1 MGEGFLVVVVESIT
15 PGADVP
21 EDAYARTT
29 CMTCDE
35 WCWLTEETYNM
46 VTKGGVIP
54 ICITCASV
62 NLRPENEVKMV
73 D

>member
-1 MGEGFLVVVVESIT
+1 MGDGFIVVVVEAID

-46 VTKGGVIP
+46 VANSGVVP
-54 ICITCASV
+54 ICTTCGAV
-62 NLRPENEVKMV
+62 KLRPEDEIKVV